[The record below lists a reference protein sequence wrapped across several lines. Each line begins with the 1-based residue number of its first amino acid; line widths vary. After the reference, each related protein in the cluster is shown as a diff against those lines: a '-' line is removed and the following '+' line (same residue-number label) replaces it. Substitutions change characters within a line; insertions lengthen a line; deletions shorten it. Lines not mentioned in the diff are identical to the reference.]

1 MVDGTPQRVVDH
13 LDVEVNEAD
22 LRVMDLSRSL
32 RGDSYRGRVG
42 LLEQERFLD
51 ERLGRLDERLRLG
64 LRRVE
69 TGRLSGLRVG
79 DP

>member
-1 MVDGTPQRVVDH
+1 M
-13 LDVEVNEAD
+13 
-22 LRVMDLSRSL
+22 MDLSRPF
-32 RGDSYRGRVG
+32 RGDSCRERVE

>member
-1 MVDGTPQRVVDH
+1 M
-13 LDVEVNEAD
+13 
-22 LRVMDLSRSL
+22 MDLSRSL

-51 ERLGRLDERLRLG
+51 ERLGRLDERLHLG